1 MISGPVPLSTPP
13 PRHLLQREQAEDA
26 ESSGSMEDRSH
37 DDVDMDALAANIAED
52 VAARFV
58 PFECERRTLLEDA
71 PPAPPLPQMQDNRT
85 SPFDAVEGGGQT
97 FMTQVQ
103 SASLFLDWCRE
114 MVNRYDEL
122 RLQSPPE
129 VQEQMEKMLSE
140 LAGKVQQGAR
150 VQAIG
155 EASVE
160 VAAHVRMSLK

>member
-1 MISGPVPLSTPP
+1 MS
-13 PRHLLQREQAEDA
+13 
-26 ESSGSMEDRSH
+26 DRSH
-37 DDVDMDALAANIAED
+37 DSVDMDALAANIAED

-58 PFECERRTLLEDA
+58 PFEGEGRTLLEDA
-71 PPAPPLPQMQDNRT
+71 PPEPPLPQVMQDNRT
-85 SPFDAVEGGGQT
+85 SPFDVVPGEGQA
-97 FMTQVQ
+97 FVAHVQ
-103 SASLFLDWCRE
+103 SARLFLDWCRE

-122 RLQSPPE
+122 MLRSAPE
-129 VQEQMEKMLSE
+129 VQDEMEKLLSE

>member
-1 MISGPVPLSTPP
+1 MS
-13 PRHLLQREQAEDA
+13 
-26 ESSGSMEDRSH
+26 DRSH
-37 DDVDMDALAANIAED
+37 SPMSDRSHSSVDMDAIANAIARGRP
-52 VAARFV
+52 RFA
-58 PFECERRTLLEDA
+58 PFEGEGRTLLEDA

-97 FMTQVQ
+97 FLTQVQ

-122 RLQSPPE
+122 MLRSPPK
-129 VQEQMEKMLSE
+129 VQDEMEKMLSE
-140 LAGKVQQGAR
+140 TAGKVQQGAR

-155 EASVE
+155 EASVG

>member
-1 MISGPVPLSTPP
+1 MS
-13 PRHLLQREQAEDA
+13 
-26 ESSGSMEDRSH
+26 DRSH
-37 DDVDMDALAANIAED
+37 RSMSGSSHSSVDMDAIANAIARGRP
-52 VAARFV
+52 RFA
-58 PFECERRTLLEDA
+58 PFEGEGRTLLEDA

-85 SPFDAVEGGGQT
+85 PPFDAVEGGGQT

-122 RLQSPPE
+122 KLQFPPE

-140 LAGKVQQGAR
+140 LAGKVQQSAR

-160 VAAHVRMSLK
+160 VAAHVRVSLK

>member
-1 MISGPVPLSTPP
+1 
-13 PRHLLQREQAEDA
+13 
-26 ESSGSMEDRSH
+26 
-37 DDVDMDALAANIAED
+37 
-52 VAARFV
+52 
-58 PFECERRTLLEDA
+58 
-71 PPAPPLPQMQDNRT
+71 
-85 SPFDAVEGGGQT
+85 
-97 FMTQVQ
+97 MTHVQ
-103 SASLFLDWCRE
+103 SARLFLDWCRE